1 MLDKI
6 KILLGMAE
14 NDSKDELLLMLI
26 SLAKEEATVY
36 CNLAEYT
43 SKLDSAIIG
52 MVIERYNRIGAE
64 GLTSAST
71 SGVSEN
77 YIDGYSSHVVRLLNR
92 NRRIK
97 TV

>member
-6 KILLGMAE
+6 KILLGMAD
-14 NDSKDELLLMLI
+14 NDSKDELLLTLI
-26 SLAKEEATVY
+26 GLAKDEATVY
-36 CNLAEYT
+36 CNLPAYT
-43 SKLDSAIIG
+43 NKLDSAIIG

-64 GLTSAST
+64 GLTSSST
-71 SGVSEN
+71 SGVAES
-77 YIDGYSSHVVRLLNR
+77 YIDGYSAHVVKILNR